1 MLADRRSA
9 VRRGRLGVHTG
20 SIASATKLHGG
31 AGGASLSAR
40 PRRRIARR
48 SEAWPVAA
56 AAVGLWS
63 CPLPAGT
70 RGVCA
75 SWPFEV
81 SNAMRCSRTHRT
93 RLDSTRLGA
102 FGAQR
107 PMYAA
112 AASKP
117 HRPCVAAAIS
127 THSFARRRAWLL
139 AASEHGRNVW
149 ICVHPLPAPT
159 PFARFRRLPYVYR
172 GPAGSPAA
180 PPHYLPLCF
189 DFFSPPRCFPG
200 RPHKRA
206 PAGICP
212 RSSTFGPRQPKTQ
225 TPMQSQCA
233 QGRRTPSPAA
243 PRLLHP
249 LLAADTISAC
259 CCAPYEPL
267 RLARGRRPRIR
278 RGFRFS

>member
-1 MLADRRSA
+1 
-9 VRRGRLGVHTG
+9 
-20 SIASATKLHGG
+20 
-31 AGGASLSAR
+31 
-40 PRRRIARR
+40 
-48 SEAWPVAA
+48 
-56 AAVGLWS
+56 
-63 CPLPAGT
+63 
-70 RGVCA
+70 
-75 SWPFEV
+75 
-81 SNAMRCSRTHRT
+81 MRCSRTHRT

-127 THSFARRRAWLL
+127 TRSFARRRAWLL

-159 PFARFRRLPYVYR
+159 PFARFRRLPHVYR

-189 DFFSPPRCFPG
+189 DSFSPRCFPG
-200 RPHKRA
+200 RPHTRA

-212 RSSTFGPRQPKTQ
+212 RLSTFGPRQPKTQ
-225 TPMQSQCA
+225 TPMRAGTANTLASGA
-233 QGRRTPSPAA
+233 TSSASPFGRGYDLG
-243 PRLLHP
+243 LL
-249 LLAADTISAC
+249 LR
-259 CCAPYEPL
+259 PYEPL

-278 RGFRFS
+278 RGFRFY